1 MPNQVSPS
9 QPRLKTPDEWL
20 AAAEGE
26 KRGRFKIFLGYAP
39 GVGKTFSM
47 LSEAVRRKSRGEDIV
62 IGVVETHG
70 RTRTA
75 ELAAQLEQLP
85 RKQMEYKG
93 TLFEEMDVDAVLA
106 RRPEVVLVDELAH
119 TNIGFDL
126 ETGGSFHAKRY
137 QDVLQ
142 ILEADID
149 VLSTL
154 NIQHVESITPRV
166 QSLTGITVRETVP
179 DWVLDRADEVV
190 LSDLTPEALVQ
201 RMSRGD
207 IYPQERVE
215 RALQNFFRRGN
226 LIALREMALQRVTR
240 AVDRTLDDYV
250 QRKKLSGNWTIA
262 ERVAVCISANPE
274 SRDLIAR
281 GARMAEAMG
290 GELYVLHV
298 EMQKEESQTR
308 QRSLAANLQFA
319 ENVGAKVVRLKGKSV
334 PEVTADYVSK
344 NRITQAIF
352 GRSAVKGL
360 KKYLYY
366 RALQQFMTDAPH
378 VDLHI
383 VTQQTD

>member
-1 MPNQVSPS
+1 MNQA
-9 QPRLKTPDEWL
+9 QPHIKTPEEWL
-20 AAAEGE
+20 DTAEGQ

-47 LSEAVRRKSRGEDIV
+47 LGEAVRRKSRGTDVV
-62 IGVVETHG
+62 IGIVETHG
-70 RTRTA
+70 RARTA
-75 ELAAQLEQLP
+75 ELAEQLEQVP
-85 RKQMEYKG
+85 RKKIEYKG
-93 TLFEEMDVDAVLA
+93 TLFDEMDVDAILK
-106 RRPEVVLVDELAH
+106 RHPEVVLIDELAH
-119 TNIGFDL
+119 TNI
-126 ETGGSFHAKRY
+126 EGSEHSKRY

-142 ILEADID
+142 ILEAEID
-149 VLSTL
+149 VLSTI

-166 QSLTGITVRETVP
+166 QALTGITVRETVP
-179 DWVLDRADEVV
+179 DWVLDRADEIV
-190 LSDLTPEALVQ
+190 LSDLTPEALAN

-207 IYPQERVE
+207 IYPLERAE

-250 QRKKLSGNWTIA
+250 QRKQLSGNWTIA

-281 GARMAEAMG
+281 GARMAEAMC
-290 GELYVLHV
+290 GELFVLHV
-298 EMQKEESQTR
+298 EGESEQPEKR
-308 QRSLAANLQFA
+308 RRSLEANIQFA
-319 ENVGAKVVRLKGKSV
+319 ENVGAKVVRLKGKNV
-334 PEVTADYVSK
+334 PQATADFVAK

-383 VTQQTD
+383 VTQITE

>member
-1 MPNQVSPS
+1 MPNPPGPAA
-9 QPRLKTPDEWL
+9 PRLKTPEEWL
-20 AAAEGE
+20 DTAEGQ
-26 KRGRFKIFLGYAP
+26 KRGRFKVFLGYAP

-47 LSEAVRRKSRGEDIV
+47 LSEAARRKSRGEDVV

-70 RTRTA
+70 RARTA
-75 ELAAQLEQLP
+75 ELAAQLEQIP
-85 RKQMEYKG
+85 RRQIEYKG
-93 TLFEEMDVDAVLA
+93 ALFEEMDVDAILA
-106 RRPEVVLVDELAH
+106 RHPEVVLIDELAH
-119 TNIGFDL
+119 TNFVPDQ
-126 ETGGSFHAKRY
+126 GSDGFHAKRY

-142 ILEADID
+142 ILEAKID
-149 VLSTL
+149 VLSTI
-154 NIQHVESITPRV
+154 NIQHVESIAPRV
-166 QSLTGITVRETVP
+166 QSLTGIAVRESVP
-179 DWVLDRADEVV
+179 DWVLDRADELV
-190 LSDLTPEALVQ
+190 LSDLTPEALAQ
-201 RMSRGD
+201 RMTRGD
-207 IYPQERVE
+207 IYPLDRVD
-215 RALQNFFRRGN
+215 RALANFFRRGN

-250 QRKKLSGNWTIA
+250 QRKQLSGNWTIA

-274 SRDLIAR
+274 ARDLIAR

-298 EMQKEESQTR
+298 DSEGEEPEKRRRT
-308 QRSLAANLQFA
+308 LDANIQFA
-319 ENVGAKVVRLKGKSV
+319 ENVGATVVRLKGKSV
-334 PEVTADYVSK
+334 PQVTAEYVSK

-383 VTQQTD
+383 VTQQAE

>member
-1 MPNQVSPS
+1 MNAS
-9 QPRLKTPDEWL
+9 QPRVKTPEEWL
-20 AAAEGE
+20 DAAEGQ

-47 LSEAVRRKSRGEDIV
+47 LSEAVRRKSRGEDVV

-70 RTRTA
+70 RPKTA
-75 ELAAQLEQLP
+75 ELAAQLEQVP
-85 RKQMEYKG
+85 RRQMEYKG
-93 TLFEEMDVDAVLA
+93 TLFEEMDVDAILA
-106 RRPEVVLVDELAH
+106 RKPEVVLIDELAH
-119 TNIGFDL
+119 TNI
-126 ETGGSFHAKRY
+126 EGSFHAKRY

-142 ILEADID
+142 VLAAEID
-149 VLSTL
+149 VLSTV

-179 DWVLDRADEVV
+179 DWVLDRADEIV

-215 RALQNFFRRGN
+215 RALANFFRRGN

-250 QRKKLSGNWTIA
+250 QRKQLSGNWTLA

-298 EMQKEESQTR
+298 ELERPETER
-308 QRSLAANLQFA
+308 RRRSLEANIQFA
-319 ENVGAKVVRLKGKSV
+319 ANVGANVVRLKGKSV
-334 PEVTADYVSK
+334 PEATAEYVSK

-352 GRSAVKGL
+352 GRSAVKGI

-383 VTQQTD
+383 VTQETD

>member
-1 MPNQVSPS
+1 V
-9 QPRLKTPDEWL
+9 
-20 AAAEGE
+20 
-26 KRGRFKIFLGYAP
+26 
-39 GVGKTFSM
+39 
-47 LSEAVRRKSRGEDIV
+47 V

-70 RTRTA
+70 RAKTA
-75 ELAAQLEQLP
+75 ELAAQLEQVP

-93 TLFEEMDVDAVLA
+93 TLFEEMDVDAIIQ
-106 RRPEVVLVDELAH
+106 RHPEVVLIDELAH
-119 TNIGFDL
+119 TNV
-126 ETGGSFHAKRY
+126 EGSFHTKRY

-142 ILEADID
+142 ILEAEID
-149 VLSTL
+149 VLSTI
-154 NIQHVESITPRV
+154 NIQHVESITPKV
-166 QSLTGITVRETVP
+166 QALTGITVRETVP
-179 DWVLDRADEVV
+179 DWVLDRADEIV
-190 LSDLTPEALVQ
+190 LSDLTPEALVN

-215 RALQNFFRRGN
+215 RALANFFRRGN

-250 QRKKLSGNWTIA
+250 QRKQLSGNWTLA

-298 EMQKEESQTR
+298 ESERAETEKR
-308 QRSLAANLQFA
+308 RRSLDANIQFA
-319 ENVGAKVVRLKGKSV
+319 ENVGATVVRLKGKSV
-334 PEVTADYVSK
+334 PEVTAEYVAK

>member
-1 MPNQVSPS
+1 MSEA
-9 QPRLKTPDEWL
+9 QPHVKTPEEWL
-20 AAAEGE
+20 DAAEGQ

-47 LSEAVRRKSRGEDIV
+47 LSEAVRRKSRGTDVV

-70 RTRTA
+70 RPRTA
-75 ELAAQLEQLP
+75 ELACQLEQVP
-85 RKQMEYKG
+85 RRQMEYKG
-93 TLFEEMDVDAVLA
+93 TLFEEMDVDAILK
-106 RRPEVVLVDELAH
+106 RRPEVVLIDELAH
-119 TNIGFDL
+119 TNI
-126 ETGGSFHAKRY
+126 EGSLHAKRY

-142 ILEADID
+142 ILDAEID
-149 VLSTL
+149 VLSTI

-179 DWVLDRADEVV
+179 DWVLDRANEIV
-190 LSDLTPEALVQ
+190 LSDLTPEALAN

-207 IYPQERVE
+207 IYPVERAE

-262 ERVAVCISANPE
+262 ERIAVCISCSPR

-281 GARMAEAMG
+281 GARMAEALG
-290 GELYVLHV
+290 GELFVLYVEGEQEQPEKRRRAL
-298 EMQKEESQTR
+298 E
-308 QRSLAANLQFA
+308 ANIQFA

-334 PEVTADYVSK
+334 PVVTADYVAN

-352 GRSAVKGL
+352 GRSAVKGF

-383 VTQQTD
+383 VTQVTE

>member
-1 MPNQVSPS
+1 MSS
-9 QPRLKTPDEWL
+9 AQPHTKTPDEWL
-20 AAAEGE
+20 AAAEGQ
-26 KRGRFKIFLGYAP
+26 KRGRFKVFLGYAP

-47 LSEAVRRKSRGEDIV
+47 LSEAIRRKSRGEDV
-62 IGVVETHG
+62 AIGIVETH
-70 RTRTA
+70 RRARTA
-75 ELAAQLEQLP
+75 ELADQLEAVP
-85 RKQMEYKG
+85 RRQIEYRG
-93 TLFEEMDVDAVLA
+93 TLFEEMDVDAILK
-106 RRPEVVLVDELAH
+106 RHPEVVLIDELAH

-126 ETGGSFHAKRY
+126 ETGGPEHAKRY

-142 ILEADID
+142 ILEAEID

-154 NIQHVESITPRV
+154 NIQHVESMTPRV

-190 LSDLTPEALVQ
+190 LADLTPEALVH

-250 QRKKLSGNWTIA
+250 AQKKLSGHWQIA

-281 GARMAEAMG
+281 GARMAEAMN
-290 GELYVLHV
+290 GEFYVLHV
-298 EMQKEESQTR
+298 EAEEEVQPELK
-308 QRSLAANLQFA
+308 RSLEANIQFA
-319 ENVGAKVVRLKGKSV
+319 ENVGARVVRLQGRSV
-334 PEVTADYVSK
+334 PATTAGYIAK
-344 NRITQAIF
+344 NRITQVIF
-352 GRSAVKGL
+352 GRSAVKGW
-360 KKYLYY
+360 KQYLYY
-366 RALQQFMTDAPH
+366 HALGQFMSNAPH
-378 VDLHI
+378 VDVHI
-383 VTQQTD
+383 VTQEAK

>member
-1 MPNQVSPS
+1 MNQPQSRV
-9 QPRLKTPDEWL
+9 KTPEEWL
-20 AAAEGE
+20 DAAEGK
-26 KRGRFKIFLGYAP
+26 KRGRLKIFLGYAP
-39 GVGKTFSM
+39 GVGKTYMM
-47 LSEAVRRKSRGEDIV
+47 LGEAVRRKSRGTDVV
-62 IGVVETHG
+62 IGIVETHG
-70 RTRTA
+70 RPRTA
-75 ELAAQLEQLP
+75 ELAEQLEQVP
-85 RKQMEYKG
+85 RKKMEYKG
-93 TLFEEMDVDAVLA
+93 TLFDEMDVDAILK
-106 RRPEVVLVDELAH
+106 RRPEVVLIDELAH
-119 TNIGFDL
+119 TNI
-126 ETGGSFHAKRY
+126 EGSVHSKRY

-142 ILEADID
+142 VLEAEID
-149 VLSTL
+149 VLSTV

-166 QSLTGITVRETVP
+166 QALTGITVRETIP
-179 DWVLDRADEVV
+179 DWVLDRADEIV
-190 LSDLTPEALVQ
+190 LADLTPEALAN
-201 RMSRGD
+201 RMGRGD
-207 IYPQERVE
+207 IYPMERAE

-250 QRKKLSGNWTIA
+250 QRKQLSGNWTIA

-281 GARMAEAMG
+281 GARMAEAMC
-290 GELYVLHV
+290 GELFVLHV
-298 EMQKEESQTR
+298 EGDREVPEKR
-308 QRSLAANLQFA
+308 RRSLEANIQFA

-334 PEVTADYVSK
+334 PAATADYVAK

-383 VTQQTD
+383 VTQIAE